1 MKINFENIYFSKWF
15 YYVIIGVVI
24 ALIYYAVTLGV
35 SANDDFALRFNPTF
49 IGLIINFAIFI
60 VFFDFRE
67 YLELKQSQK
76 PVKARIGKQLYLI
89 FDEVTSILK
98 VDIAQQSVGE
108 SLENWIER
116 NDKLKLEKLVS
127 NGVIIQED
135 TWEKGNIK
143 MFARMLEN
151 LVGNLGSI
159 EDRYSKPL
167 SSNSYLRDSIITLEE
182 SLKSLKTHLGWG
194 LDHKEMRIEA
204 TRDIE
209 KIVEV
214 IHDLR
219 KNGIDVGF

>member
-1 MKINFENIYFSKWF
+1 M
-15 YYVIIGVVI
+15 
-24 ALIYYAVTLGV
+24 
-35 SANDDFALRFNPTF
+35 
-49 IGLIINFAIFI
+49 
-60 VFFDFRE
+60 
-67 YLELKQSQK
+67 ELKQSQK

-98 VDIAQQSVGE
+98 VDIAQQNVGE

-116 NDKLKLEKLVS
+116 NDNLKLEKLVS

-143 MFARMLEN
+143 MFSRMLEN

-204 TRDIE
+204 TRDIG

-214 IHDLR
+214 INDLR